1 MNRFVTLAL
10 MSTVAL
16 SGASHAFGQEKKPS
30 EAEITK
36 LLPGKWVSKLNTPN
50 VSGTLESAFVEG
62 GTCTY
67 TLKGKLKMG
76 DKEKPI
82 DEDGTWKVTENRL
95 VLTPKNP
102 PDGSPK
108 TKELTIDEISD
119 TTFKMKDN
127 RQQVESNWTRVK
139 E

>member
-1 MNRFVTLAL
+1 MNRFVALAL
-10 MSTVAL
+10 VSTVAL
-16 SGASHAFGQEKKPS
+16 SGASHAFGQEKNPS

-36 LLPGKWVSKLNTPN
+36 LLPGKWVSKLDTPK
-50 VSGTLESAFVEG
+50 VSGNLESAFG
-62 GTCTY
+62 KDGTY
-67 TLKGKLKMG
+67 TLKGKLKKG
-76 DKEKPI
+76 DKEIPI
-82 DEDGTWKVTENRL
+82 DEGGTWKMTGNRL

-108 TKELTIDEISD
+108 TKELTIGEISD
-119 TTFKMKDN
+119 TTFKMKDH